1 MAPLTK
7 DCLDLMLDM
16 VNIRHTL
23 CLPEPYDIGDVGHK
37 LQHFICK
44 ETLALRSM
52 VNKEERERER
62 FLNNQ
67 REIPQYRNQVQTPVV
82 IYKGR

>member
-52 VNKEERERER
+52 VNKEEREREVSKQPKR
-62 FLNNQ
+62 DST
-67 REIPQYRNQVQTPVV
+67 VQEPSSDPSG
-82 IYKGR
+82 YL